1 MPMQTI
7 AMFVL
12 VALAVGG
19 VIWVFVYPIL
29 SGERL
34 VEKRQQSVTRA
45 DPGALRAADCHADQD
60 VLPLAPV

>member
-7 AMFVL
+7 AMFAL
-12 VALAVGG
+12 VAFAVGG

-34 VEKRQQSVTRA
+34 VEQRQQSVTRA
-45 DPGALRAADCHADQD
+45 DPSALRAAASTGRT
-60 VLPLAPV
+60 P